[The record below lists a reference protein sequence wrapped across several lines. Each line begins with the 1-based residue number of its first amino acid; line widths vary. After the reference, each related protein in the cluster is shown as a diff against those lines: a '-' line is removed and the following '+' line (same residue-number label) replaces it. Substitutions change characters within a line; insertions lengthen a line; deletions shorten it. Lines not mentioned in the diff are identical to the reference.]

1 MGVIFLKAAF
11 LAVVEGVTE
20 FLPISS
26 TGHLILVE
34 AFLDLSTDRDF
45 NTTFLVAIQLPA
57 IGAVVHYF
65 RRDLWPW
72 QTDGPKRRAIFSMW
86 FKVIAAFLPAVILG
100 LLFEDLIDRYLFDLI
115 PVAIAL
121 LVGGI
126 VLIVLEK
133 RGHSVSIASVSQM
146 GWRAAVGIG
155 LFQCLALFPGTSRS
169 AATIIGGMILG
180 LSRPAAAEFS
190 FFLAIPTMLGATT
203 YRLWQSGLAFSGQQW
218 AVLAV
223 GSVVSFAVAYAVV
236 AWLMRYIR
244 NHDFSIFGWY
254 RIALG
259 LLVLAYSWYLTR

>member
-1 MGVIFLKAAF
+1 MIYLKAAF

-34 AFLDLSTDRDF
+34 AFLDLSADRDF

-57 IGAVVHYF
+57 ICAVVLYF
-65 RRDLWPW
+65 WRDLWPW
-72 QTDGPKRRAIFSMW
+72 QTDGAKRRALFVMW
-86 FKVIAAFLPAVILG
+86 FKIILAFIPAVIFG
-100 LLFEDLIDRYLFDLI
+100 LLFEDLMDRYLFDLV

-121 LVGGI
+121 VIGGI

-133 RGHSVSIASVSQM
+133 RGLTVRVESVSLM
-146 GWRAAVGIG
+146 GWRTALGVG

-190 FFLAIPTMLGATT
+190 FFLAIPTMVGATT
-203 YRLWQSGLAFSGQQW
+203 YKLWQSGLAFDRQQW
-218 AVLAV
+218 TVLAV

-259 LLVLAYSWYLTR
+259 LLVLAYSWYLTLS